1 MKKNNKTNYFSE
13 NFSVITSYVR
23 KNIAKLTVFV
33 VTFICALLLSF
44 LHTATSDTVSAFTIA
59 EYEVGQVADQDI
71 IARKSIPADFEN
83 GVSITKGEKIIKKG
97 FPITESEYAKLKRMA
112 EAPAYIDYRLF
123 ADTVLFM
130 MLLSAMFFFLF
141 GTTCLGYPLPLKDQ
155 ITGSVFFVLTY
166 GSALFVAGKGPF
178 QSSMLIALS
187 TPAIFFVF
195 LIAILFGQRNAVYFS
210 ILISFSVLNA
220 AGGKLLPFLYI
231 LASTL
236 AASRIV
242 RRINRRIDMLVASF
256 VQSVLNCVFLVVL
269 KIAFNSPFGDMFA
282 LLPGVAF
289 NGFFSGIL
297 CLGFLTPI
305 ELLLN
310 TSSVF
315 RLMDL
320 NDLSTPT
327 MKKLLVNASGTYS
340 HSMMVA
346 QLAETACNEI
356 GANGLLAR
364 VGAYYHDI
372 GKMDNPEYFTEN
384 LTGTNLHEEINPSLS
399 VSIIRS
405 HVKKGVEKAIDLHM
419 PDRIIDIIREHH
431 GNQVISFFYNSA
443 KEKDPNVNP
452 EDYSY
457 TGTPPSSKES
467 AVVMLADT
475 VEAACRSL
483 TKPSV
488 SRIEKFVQELVDSK
502 IANNQLNN
510 CGITFKDLKLVKD
523 AFVQILAGY
532 YHSRIKYPD
541 QKDPDTGLPDN
552 VSSAA
557 SQKEPSLESP
567 EKEDGAASSAKQ
579 EDKGEGEKQGEPS
592 SEKKDSSAKN
602 SKASS
607 KEKQEDSGEKEPKK
621 GKSSKAGEKNSKSA
635 SKNDEKDKTYA

>member
-1 MKKNNKTNYFSE
+1 MKKNNKTNYLSDS
-13 NFSVITSYVR
+13 FSVVSSYVR
-23 KNIAKLTVFV
+23 KNIAKLIVFI
-33 VTFICALLLSF
+33 VTFICSLLLSF
-44 LHTATSDTVSAFTIA
+44 LHTATSDTVSTYSLA
-59 EYEVGQVADQDI
+59 EYEIGQIADRDVV
-71 IARKSIPADFEN
+71 ARKSIPADFEN
-83 GVSITKGEKIIKKG
+83 EISITKGEKVIKKG
-97 FPITESEYAKLKRMA
+97 FPITEFEYAKLKRMA

-166 GSALFVAGKGPF
+166 GSALFVASKGPF

-195 LIAILFGQRNAVYFS
+195 LVAILFGQRNAVYFS
-210 ILISFSVLNA
+210 IVISFGVLNA
-220 AGGKLLPFLYI
+220 AGGQLLPFLYI
-231 LASTL
+231 LASSL

-256 VQSVLNCVFLVVL
+256 VQSALNCVFLIVL
-269 KIAFNSPFGDMFA
+269 KIAFNSPLGDMFA

-327 MKKLLVNASGTYS
+327 MKKLLVNASGTYT

-346 QLAETACNEI
+346 QLAEAACNEI

-384 LTGTNLHEEINPSLS
+384 QTGTNIHTEINPSLS

-405 HVKKGVEKAIDLHM
+405 HVKKGVETAMALHM

-431 GNQVISFFYNSA
+431 GNQVISFFYNAA

-552 VSSAA
+552 ASAA
-557 SQKEPSLESP
+557 GVQKTPDAAPSKEEEKDEKAEVEKASESTPEKKEPSP
-567 EKEDGAASSAKQ
+567 
-579 EDKGEGEKQGEPS
+579 
-592 SEKKDSSAKN
+592 KN

-607 KEKQEDSGEKEPKK
+607 KEKSDEPGEKETKK
-621 GKSSKAGEKNSKSA
+621 GKNSKSGEKS
-635 SKNDEKDKTYA
+635 SKSAKSDEKDKTYA